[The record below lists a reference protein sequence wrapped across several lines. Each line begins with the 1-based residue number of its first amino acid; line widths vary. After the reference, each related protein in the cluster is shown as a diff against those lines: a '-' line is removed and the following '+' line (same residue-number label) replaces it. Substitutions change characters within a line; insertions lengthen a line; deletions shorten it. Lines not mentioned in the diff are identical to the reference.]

1 MHSMFIQTNWRKPLY
16 TFSWLTSIIIYR
28 KTNEMPRFTIQKS
41 KIQSSFHRHRM
52 PTPSTSVGPTP
63 QAVKVTTTTTTT
75 TGCGSSSCSRNGD
88 GDKGS
93 NYSCKNIHQRSV
105 SPLSEVCRCA
115 DVAIILPNKAE
126 SHSVALPRNKKRT
139 TTEDWRHLLQ
149 ERWRVWGGRG
159 VTHTELRS
167 H

>member
-1 MHSMFIQTNWRKPLY
+1 MKCQDSRFKN
-16 TFSWLTSIIIYR
+16 
-28 KTNEMPRFTIQKS
+28 PRFKAPSNFKTFCHVNRCQKDWCGS
-41 KIQSSFHRHRM
+41 DAKCQSQAQDADAIHFNWA
-52 PTPSTSVGPTP
+52 TP
-63 QAVKVTTTTTTT
+63 QAGKVTTTTTTTT
-75 TGCGSSSCSRNGD
+75 TGCGSRSCSRNGY

-93 NYSCKNIHQRSV
+93 NYSCKNIHQCGV